1 MRWYFLIILTWNF
14 VCVRTRNDL
23 TWMQLR
29 VILIEKQLG
38 MPVYGRF
45 HRKGRYHMAEVTKI
59 PFGVTS
65 SGKPVDQYT
74 LQSGRLSCDIL
85 TYGGALRS
93 FRAPDR
99 DGKIVD
105 VLLGYDNMAAY
116 EAQDKFMGALIGR
129 FANRIGGAAFQL
141 DGKMYQL
148 AKNDG
153 PNHLHGGPCGFDKQV
168 WTVED
173 ASADSLTLSL
183 VSPDG
188 QENYPGTLTVR
199 VVYTLSE
206 TGLSIDYQARS
217 DKDTLCNL
225 TNHAYFNLSGHDSGP
240 VLDQTIQIFAGAY
253 TPTDSGSIPTGELAP
268 VDGTPMDLRQPKA
281 IGADIDAPFDQLT
294 MAGGYDHNWVLTG
307 ADGSLRTAAKAY
319 SPESGIELEVL
330 TTLPAVQFY
339 AGNYLPGSPAGKN
352 GAPYDKRWGFCL
364 ESQIFPDAPHHD
376 RFPSAVLRA
385 GDTYHHCTVFR
396 FSVR

>member
-1 MRWYFLIILTWNF
+1 
-14 VCVRTRNDL
+14 
-23 TWMQLR
+23 
-29 VILIEKQLG
+29 
-38 MPVYGRF
+38 
-45 HRKGRYHMAEVTKI
+45 MAEVTKI

-65 SGKPVDQYT
+65 GGKAVDQYT
-74 LQSGRLSCDIL
+74 LQAGLLSCDIL

-93 FRAPDR
+93 FRVPDR
-99 DGKIVD
+99 SGKTVD
-105 VLLGYDNMAAY
+105 VLLGFDSMADY

-129 FANRIGGAAFQL
+129 FANRIGGAAFRL
-141 DGKMYQL
+141 GGRDYQL

-173 ASADSLTLSL
+173 ASSSSLTLSL

-199 VVYTLSE
+199 VVYTLTE
-206 TGLSIDYQARS
+206 TGLSIDYQAQS
-217 DKDTLCNL
+217 DQDTLCNL
-225 TNHAYFNLSGHDSGP
+225 TNHSYFNLSGHDSGP
-240 VLDQTIQIFAGAY
+240 VLDQTIQIFADAY

-281 IGADIDAPFDQLT
+281 IGAEIDAPFQQLT
-294 MAGGYDHNWVLTG
+294 MAGGYDHNWVLSG
-307 ADGSLRTAAKAY
+307 ADGSLRSAAKAF
-319 SPESGIELEVL
+319 SPVTGIQMEVL
-330 TTLPAVQFY
+330 TTQPAVQFY
-339 AGNYLPGSPAGKN
+339 AGNYLPGCPAGKN

-364 ESQIFPDAPHHD
+364 ESQVFPDAPHHD
-376 RFPSAVLRA
+376 NFPTALLRA
-385 GDTYHHCTVFR
+385 GDTYHQTTVFR